1 MFWLRSIRLERAD
14 SHGESGTARRAQLPS
29 AVHFSLLSPAFLGP
43 ALLAILALPVA
54 RGRVRQGVFITLNLA
69 FLVAALL
76 GPLSSLVVFLFALLG
91 YATTFTVA
99 RRREA
104 HLIGAV
110 VLCTSLFVFLQ
121 QYDFLRLILPDSA
134 FPRFLST
141 IGLSFLFFKIVHV
154 IIDAHSGTLG
164 RLDLLTYLNY
174 CLNFSTFAM
183 GPIQRYQDYRAQWE
197 GEQPALP
204 FRFEP
209 HLDALVRA
217 LVGMVKVYVLA
228 PWLEPLAFRPDT
240 NLVDINLT
248 GFIVQAY
255 AFWIFLFLNFSG
267 YCDVVIAIGSL
278 FGVRPPENF
287 NRPYLARNIPDFWLR
302 QHRSLTL
309 WLTDYVFTPLYKK
322 ALSTA
327 WLARHKL
334 LAINLSL
341 MITMLVSGLWH
352 GTTFSF
358 LLFGLAHGLWFVVY
372 RTWDSL
378 LHRRLGRQ
386 TVQRFREHWLT
397 HAGGVFLT
405 FNATAFTFVFFRV
418 SPEALLHAV
427 RATLSS

>member
-1 MFWLRSIRLERAD
+1 MQF
-14 SHGESGTARRAQLPS
+14 T
-29 AVHFSLLSPAFLGP
+29 LLSPAFLGP
-43 ALLAILALPVA
+43 ALFAVLILPVA
-54 RGRVRQGVFITLNLA
+54 HGGVRQTVFITLSLA
-69 FLVAALL
+69 FLVTVL
-76 GPLSSLVVFLFALLG
+76 GPLSCLVVVLFVALG
-91 YATTFTVA
+91 YALTVA
-99 RRREA
+99 AVRQRYRD
-104 HLIGAV
+104 LVGAIV
-110 VLCTSLFVFLQ
+110 VCTSLFLYLQ
-121 QYDFLRLILPDSA
+121 QYEFLGLLLPDEA

-154 IIDAHSGTLG
+154 IVDAYSGTLG
-164 RLDLLTYLNY
+164 RVDVLTYLNY
-174 CLNFSTFAM
+174 CLNFSTYAM
-183 GPIQRYQDYRAQWE
+183 GPIQRFQDYRAQWD
-197 GEQPALP
+197 GEEPSLP

-209 HLDALVRA
+209 HLDAVVRI
-217 LVGMVKVYVLA
+217 LLGLVKVYVIA

-240 NLVDINLT
+240 NLLDLNAT
-248 GFIVQAY
+248 GFIVQSY

-309 WLTDYVFTPLYKK
+309 WLTDYVFTPLYRKT
-322 ALSTA
+322 LSTR

-334 LAINLSL
+334 LAVNLSL
-341 MITMLVSGLWH
+341 MITMLASGLWH

-358 LLFGLAHGLWFVVY
+358 LLFGLAHGLWMVVY
-372 RTWDSL
+372 RTWDAM

-386 TVQRFREHWLT
+386 AVQRFRQHWLV

-418 SPEALLHAV
+418 SPEALLQAF
-427 RATLSS
+427 RATVLS